1 MITSKSEKIKSK
13 IILTDVIKLKSKGIF
28 IILLLFPLALILSTI
43 YSIYK
48 SNPVE
53 KSNILTLII
62 SFIALFILAVIPCL
76 KKGLATDNQKNIYI
90 VYTLKNKILLKQIL
104 IPNNYNEF
112 IIIEEPFSKSN
123 TNITINNKIAEFKY
137 PIYKFVAQRKT
148 HNKPIFTVDNKSSKN
163 ELQTFLE
170 IQSNLK
176 HKTC

>member
-48 SNPVE
+48 SNPVD
-53 KSNILTLII
+53 KSNISTLII

-90 VYTLKNKILLKQIL
+90 VYTLKNKIFLKQIL

-112 IIIEEPFSKSN
+112 VIIEKPFSKPN
-123 TNITINNKIAEFKY
+123 TNITIHNKIAEFKY
-137 PIYKFVAQRKT
+137 PIYKFVAQRKN

-176 HKTC
+176 HKTR